1 MGNKKRTV
9 KTVWLCA
16 IASILAL
23 VSVAV
28 IYGDVL
34 LYTLYAQQ
42 KQSKDDSAGALP
54 LPVLRATHTP
64 GLTSAPTADL
74 SPRAGAHA
82 RAGFRRYSEC

>member
-54 LPVLRATHTP
+54 LPCAALLRIPP
-64 GLTSAPTADL
+64 GLTSAPTA
-74 SPRAGAHA
+74 
-82 RAGFRRYSEC
+82 